1 LTTIKN
7 VFFYPRNMETWWFLV
22 LEFAVALT
30 LISMSKRQPFPG
42 PSQRYGSILLIISF
56 LLLIGETAPR
66 PTGIQVHLFILLT
79 YGSLGLIRGVP
90 NMLVSREEVIVA
102 PLAGILFSVSATA
115 LMAEQWDNLSVF
127 EEYAAFATIV
137 VIGGCQT
144 WLVFRG
150 LLIGRLPLAW
160 SKAGMVALERGQ
172 ISGTH
177 GALEC
182 FEKAWDLEEEHLNPM
197 AWIALQRINSFIGNE
212 DEAEHWSKRLSESGG
227 EDAVAKEWVAAIE
240 LALNSLQP
248 KSEEE

>member
-1 LTTIKN
+1 
-7 VFFYPRNMETWWFLV
+7 METWWFLI

-30 LISMSKRQPFPG
+30 LITMSKRQPFPG
-42 PSQRYGSILLIISF
+42 PSQRYGMILLIISF

-66 PTGIQVHLFILLT
+66 PTGIQVHLFILLF
-79 YGSLGLIRGVP
+79 YGSIGLFRGVH

-102 PLAGILFSVSATA
+102 PMAGILFSVSATA
-115 LMAEQWDNLSVF
+115 MMAEQWAELSVF

-137 VIGGCQT
+137 IIGGCQT

-160 SKAGMVALERGQ
+160 SKAGLVALERGQ
-172 ISGTH
+172 ISGAH

-197 AWIALQRINSFIGNE
+197 AWIALEKINSFIGN
-212 DEAEHWSKRLSESGG
+212 DQEAEHWSKRLSESGG
-227 EDAVAKEWVAAIE
+227 EEAVAKEWVEAIDS
-240 LALNSLQP
+240 ALNSQQP
-248 KSEEE
+248 VTD

>member
-1 LTTIKN
+1 MVL
-7 VFFYPRNMETWWFLV
+7 YPANMETWWFLI

-42 PSQRYGSILLIISF
+42 PSQRYGYILLTISF

-66 PTGIQVHLFILLT
+66 PTGIQVHLFILLA
-79 YGSLGLIRGVP
+79 YGSLGLIRGVH
-90 NMLVSREEVIVA
+90 NMLVTREEVIVA
-102 PLAGILFSVSATA
+102 PMAGILFSVSATA
-115 LMAEQWDNLSVF
+115 IMAEQWGSLSVF

-160 SKAGMVALERGQ
+160 SKAGLVALERGH
-172 ISGTH
+172 ISGAH

-197 AWIALQRINSFIGNE
+197 AWIALLRINSFIGNE
-212 DEAEHWSKRLSESGG
+212 IEAEHWSKRLSESGG
-227 EDAVAKEWVAAIE
+227 EDAVAKEWISAISKE
-240 LALNSLQP
+240 V
-248 KSEEE
+248 